1 MTTQDYLF
9 QGTQLRRQGTAS
21 VLAWVGE
28 QTVGRGP
35 KKGWEGDRVPEE
47 TRLRETVAPWRQL

>member
-1 MTTQDYLF
+1 M
-9 QGTQLRRQGTAS
+9 
-21 VLAWVGE
+21 AWVGE

-35 KKGWEGDRVPEE
+35 KKGWEGDRAPEE